1 MECTVCKF
9 LGFFYQFKF
18 SDWCLMDKAYML
30 AFLSFSFFCS
40 CFHLGFSSIQSR
52 VIYDSSEYML
62 FLSRKVFGAEEN
74 SV

>member
-1 MECTVCKF
+1 
-9 LGFFYQFKF
+9 
-18 SDWCLMDKAYML
+18 ML